1 MAQNAERRLIKDLKK
16 IQSETADDSIMAMPD
31 EKDMFKWEAIICGPE
46 DTEWEGGIF
55 KLQMTFTDAYPNK
68 PPEVKFVTDIFH
80 PNVYKDGKICLD
92 ILKEQWSP
100 VYDVQSILI
109 SIQQLMT
116 DPNNKSPA
124 NNEASLMHQNNYK
137 EYQRRVRE
145 MVKKS
150 QEEASDDD
158 DDDDDE
164 DEDEEMA
171 DTNASTDKATKQVEE
186 EKQSEDV
193 QA

>member
-16 IQSETADDSIMAMPD
+16 IQGETTDDSIMAMPD
-31 EKDMFKWEAIICGPE
+31 EKNILKWEAIICGPD

-55 KLQMTFTDAYPNK
+55 KLELVFSDAYPNK
-68 PPEVKFVTDIFH
+68 PPNVKFISNIFH

-92 ILKEQWSP
+92 ILQNNWSP

-124 NNEASLMHQNNYK
+124 NMEASQLHQNNYK

-145 MVKKS
+145 VVKKS
-150 QEEASDDD
+150 QDDQSS
-158 DDDDDE
+158 DDDE
-164 DEDEEMA
+164 DDDENADKEDEKMQDEA
-171 DTNASTDKATKQVEE
+171 VGDDGG
-186 EKQSEDV
+186 EKSS
-193 QA
+193 